1 MVVLISRALKTS
13 YSSTN
18 ESVIM
23 IRRQE
28 AAISF
33 KEQSVLHMITRINM
47 LISLLLMAAA
57 TMAALLEVSTN
68 SNFTDYSGNVCSP
81 LYQATVIRSDQ
92 PYNTNNNWMELEYY
106 ATHDEER
113 DLKRLYATMTLHL
126 E

>member
-1 MVVLISRALKTS
+1 MVLWISRALKTS

-33 KEQSVLHMITRINM
+33 KEQSELLMIKKINM
-47 LISLLLMAAA
+47 LITLLLMAVT

-68 SNFTDYSGNVCSP
+68 SNFSDYSGNVCSP
-81 LYQATVIRSDQ
+81 LHQATVIRAD
-92 PYNTNNNWMELEYY
+92 
-106 ATHDEER
+106 
-113 DLKRLYATMTLHL
+113 
-126 E
+126 

>member
-1 MVVLISRALKTS
+1 
-13 YSSTN
+13 
-18 ESVIM
+18 M

-33 KEQSVLHMITRINM
+33 KEQSALHMITRINM
-47 LISLLLMAAA
+47 LITLLLMATT

-81 LYQATVIRSDQ
+81 LHQATVIRADQ